1 MVNYVK
7 QRRNEIYEIK
17 EDIYSANI
25 EKSKINEKLYT
36 LTEMSKKVEDGY
48 NHYKEVADQVDNIKS
63 IKDVMSFKNV
73 NLKNRIPTKRGSS
86 ANRSISYKAE
96 SQPTAEFVAM
106 AELKESFNKLHYND
120 KMTLEENK
128 VYTQSDCKEIL
139 AKNTANSAITLYAA
153 LNETN
158 KYEIQ
163 TAFCESMI
171 VAYPSLDKLRETLSS
186 EGNLLVIELQKS
198 AHYIPA
204 MTADGDFCALIGGDV
219 NVTYKEKINTG
230 KEIVDIWHIKRKG

>member
-1 MVNYVK
+1 MVNCVK
-7 QRRNEIYEIK
+7 QRRNDIYEIK

-48 NHYKEVADQVDNIKS
+48 NYYKEISDQVDNIKS

-73 NLKNRIPTKRGSS
+73 NLKSRIPAKRGSN

-96 SQPTAEFVAM
+96 SQPTPEFVAM

-163 TAFCESMI
+163 TAFCENMI
-171 VAYPSLDKLRETLSS
+171 VAYPSLDKLRETLSP
-186 EGNLLVIELQKS
+186 EGNLLIIELQKS

>member
-1 MVNYVK
+1 MK

-25 EKSKINEKLYT
+25 EKSKLNEKLYT
-36 LTEMSKKVEDGY
+36 LTEMAKKVEDGY
-48 NHYKEVADQVDNIKS
+48 HHYKEVSDKVDEIKS

-73 NLKNRIPTKRGSS
+73 NLKNKIPARRNGNAGK
-86 ANRSISYKAE
+86 SITYKAE

-106 AELKESFNKLHYND
+106 TELKDSFNKLHYND
-120 KMTLEENK
+120 KMTLEDNK

-139 AKNTANSAITLYAA
+139 MKNTANSAITLYAA
-153 LNETN
+153 LNDTN

-163 TAFCESMI
+163 TSFCENMI
-171 VAYPSLDKLRETLSS
+171 VAYPSLEKLREILAP
-186 EGNLLVIELQKS
+186 EGNLLIIELQKN

-219 NVTYKEKINTG
+219 NITYKEKVNTG
-230 KEIVDIWHIKRKG
+230 KEIVDVWHMKRKG

>member
-7 QRRNEIYEIK
+7 QRRNDIYEIK

-25 EKSKINEKLYT
+25 EKSKLNEKLFT

-48 NHYKEVADQVDNIKS
+48 NHYKEISDKIDEIKS

-73 NLKNRIPTKRGSS
+73 NMKNKIPARRTSNVSK
-86 ANRSISYKAE
+86 NISYKAE
-96 SQPTAEFVAM
+96 SLPTPEFVAIT
-106 AELKESFNKLHYND
+106 ELKDSFNKLHYND

-128 VYTQSDCKEIL
+128 VYTQTDCKEIL
-139 AKNTANSAITLYAA
+139 MKNTANSAITLYAA
-153 LNETN
+153 LSETN

-171 VAYPSLDKLRETLSS
+171 VAYPSLEKLREVWGT
-186 EGNLLVIELQKS
+186 EGNLLVIELQKN

-204 MTADGDFCALIGGDV
+204 MTANGEFCALVGGDV
-219 NVTYKEKINTG
+219 NVTFKEKINTG
-230 KEIVDIWHIKRKG
+230 KEVIDIWHMRRKG

>member
-1 MVNYVK
+1 MVNCVK
-7 QRRNEIYEIK
+7 QRRNDIYEIK
-17 EDIYSANI
+17 EEIYSANI

-48 NHYKEVADQVDNIKS
+48 NHYKEIADKVDSIKS

-73 NLKNRIPTKRGSS
+73 NLKSRIPLKRNSS
-86 ANRSISYKAE
+86 ASRSISYKPE
-96 SQPTAEFVAM
+96 VQPTAEFVATS
-106 AELKESFNKLHYND
+106 ELKDSFNKLHYND

-128 VYTQSDCKEIL
+128 IYTQSDCKEIL
-139 AKNTANSAITLYAA
+139 SKNTANSAITLYAA
-153 LNETN
+153 LNENN

-163 TAFCESMI
+163 TAFCENMI
-171 VAYPSLDKLRETLSS
+171 VAYPSLEKLRETLSQES
-186 EGNLLVIELQKS
+186 NLLIVEVQKN

-204 MTADGDFCALIGGDV
+204 MTANGEFCALIGGDV

-230 KEIVDIWHIKRKG
+230 KEVVDVWHIKRKN

>member
-1 MVNYVK
+1 MK

-25 EKSKINEKLYT
+25 EKSKLNEKLYT
-36 LTEMSKKVEDGY
+36 LTEMAKKVEDGY
-48 NHYKEVADQVDNIKS
+48 HHYKEVSDKVDEIKS

-73 NLKNRIPTKRGSS
+73 NLKNKIPARRNGNAGK
-86 ANRSISYKAE
+86 SITYKAE
-96 SQPTAEFVAM
+96 SQPTAEFVATT
-106 AELKESFNKLHYND
+106 ELKDSFNKLHYND
-120 KMTLEENK
+120 KMTLEDNK

-139 AKNTANSAITLYAA
+139 MKNTANSAITLYAA
-153 LNETN
+153 LNDTN

-163 TAFCESMI
+163 TSFCENMI
-171 VAYPSLDKLRETLSS
+171 VAYPSLEKLRGILAP
-186 EGNLLVIELQKS
+186 EGNLLIIELQKN

-219 NVTYKEKINTG
+219 NITYKEKVNTG
-230 KEIVDIWHIKRKG
+230 KEIVDVWHMKRKS